1 MLLVMVTKEM
11 VEGSEDLRKIVSDG
25 SVVHPQFFE
34 KRLTHFAQRVF
45 RYFLVCQIAKID
57 QKKRFVVK
65 LILFGN
71 WCLRLTLL
79 NINEFRQVDSH

>member
-1 MLLVMVTKEM
+1 MLLVMVTKEV

-45 RYFLVCQIAKID
+45 RYFLVCQIAEID
-57 QKKRFVVK
+57 
-65 LILFGN
+65 
-71 WCLRLTLL
+71 
-79 NINEFRQVDSH
+79 